1 MLVTIKF
8 LFLTLL
14 LIGFSTSVHSIG
26 DVTPSIGYQAING
39 SYSEESIKKSIQS
52 NSLVFYVD
60 ILDDIRLTSINTD
73 TEIKFDDPVDNID
86 QTSRFTSIAYNLYS
100 DYEKINLRTDYHYID
115 NDDISGATDDV
126 SINSYQTSILPY
138 DNSYYAEIGFSKS
151 KYPYTGN
158 LVYLTPLN
166 IKQINISYA
175 TNVSGSDWLTLKAYR
190 INSSDK
196 ARSHDKASYNALE
209 TKYKYFLAENLANIS
224 NIELYVLTGKRI
236 FAVNGATGSAYNT
249 NDLQTGSLGLS
260 AEWKFDENTS
270 LLASVSKEKYL
281 TEADVKYE
289 GNYNYINFIYNF

>member
-1 MLVTIKF
+1 MLVIIKS
-8 LFLTLL
+8 LFSTLL
-14 LIGFSTSVHSIG
+14 LIGFSTSAHSAG

-39 SYSEESIKKSIQS
+39 SYSEESVKKSIQS
-52 NSLVFYVD
+52 NGLVFYVD
-60 ILDDIRLTSINTD
+60 ILDDIRFTSINTN

-100 DYEKINLRTDYHYID
+100 DYAKINLRTDYHYID

-158 LVYLTPLN
+158 LVYSTPLN
-166 IKQINISYA
+166 IKQINVSYA

-196 ARSHDKASYNALE
+196 ARSHDKDSYNALE

-249 NDLQTGSLGLS
+249 TDLQTGSLGLS

-281 TEADVKYE
+281 TEDDVKYK
-289 GNYNYINFIYNF
+289 GNYNYIRFIYNY